1 MKIIELGAWRTPV
14 SNEENLL
21 INKITGNQGSI
32 AKSSL
37 SDREKVVAK
46 NLVAR
51 GVLTRVKR
59 DDKLYYSFDDR
70 SDQWR
75 I

>member
-32 AKSSL
+32 ARSSL

-46 NLVAR
+46 NLVSR

-59 DDKLYYSFDDR
+59 DDKLYYSFDDP